1 MNERVIE
8 FSIANKAATHLGK
21 KLYNSNPPAL
31 AELVANSYDAYATR
45 VDININS
52 GFIYVADNGRGLDI
66 NELREKY
73 AKIGR
78 SKIPE
83 IPINNLQERK
93 PMGQK
98 GIGKLAAFSLGDE
111 YCIYTKN
118 PSQNKW
124 ITFKLSYSNFVSDS
138 TTYNVE
144 WSEVDELPNFLSQ
157 YSKYTS
163 GFIVVI
169 KELIRTP
176 NQSTINNLKIHLS
189 RRFYIASSEA
199 NFALYINNE
208 IVDLSTHEY
217 YKNIDFL
224 IYFGYTE
231 DEINAIFPRI
241 SNNKKLKYDRNKEVV
256 EYINSQQGFKGW
268 LGSTLKPTQLQTKDY
283 DFNNV
288 VVYIHKKIAD
298 ENIFKDSGNARIAN
312 QYLVGEVQ
320 ADFLISEDSPIT
332 SSRQG
337 LDTSDEYVEEFIKNL
352 NLIRNFFVEQWTN
365 FRTKETA
372 RLLPESIKNNE
383 SYKKWLDE
391 LNDNE
396 LKLHNKLL
404 NMMLLRINI
413 KEDEEMQVEDIKR
426 MVLSIINVVS
436 SEQIDEIEKKL
447 SMQQDDINIDFLNI
461 LMSKLEKAETTKV
474 FELVK
479 RRVTAIENLEKKM
492 KQANLKE
499 CFFEEHLYQHP
510 WLINPYWN
518 QKYNNQKAFKA
529 IRQKYYKSI
538 DKNGNAHKNFIDIL
552 IEVAEEEYPIIVEL
566 KKNTPTGHA
575 KIQCEDITSQVKQY
589 RKALIQN
596 LPNNLK
602 KIEPTSIKAYYIIS
616 EDAGLQ
622 GTGNAIEIDECELEN
637 LENLNI
643 KLLKYNQIIH
653 NAYISYDEF
662 IKIIKI
668 EKNIPNFD

>member
-45 VDININS
+45 VDINIDG

-83 IPINNLQERK
+83 TPINNLQERK

-98 GIGKLAAFSLGDE
+98 GIGKLAAFSLGNE
-111 YCIYTKN
+111 YYVYTKN
-118 PSQNKW
+118 PIANKW
-124 ITFKLSYSNFVSDS
+124 ITFKLLYSDFVSDS
-138 TTYNVE
+138 TTYNAE
-144 WSEVDELPNFLSQ
+144 WSEIDRLPIFLSQ
-157 YSKYTS
+157 YSEYTS

-169 KELIRTP
+169 KQLIRQP
-176 NQSTINNLKIHLS
+176 NRATINNLKIHLS

-208 IVDLSTHEY
+208 IVDLSIHEY

-224 IYFGYTE
+224 IYFGYTQ
-231 DEINAIFPRI
+231 DEINAIFPNI
-241 SNNKKLKYDRNKEVV
+241 SNDKKLKYDRNKEVV

-352 NLIRNFFVEQWTN
+352 NLIRNFFVEQWTK

-396 LKLHNKLL
+396 LKLHDKLL
-404 NMMLLRINI
+404 NIMLLRINI
-413 KEDEEMQVEDIKR
+413 NEDEEMQVEDIKR

-447 SMQQDDINIDFLNI
+447 SMQDGINIDFLNI
-461 LMSKLEKAETTKV
+461 LMSKLEKTETTKA

-479 RRVTAIENLEKKM
+479 RRVTAIENLEKM
-492 KQANLKE
+492 MREADLKE
-499 CFFEEHLYQHP
+499 RFFEEHLYQHP

-518 QKYNNQKAFKA
+518 QKYNNQEAFKA
-529 IRQKYYKSI
+529 IKQKYYKSI
-538 DKNGNAHKNFIDIL
+538 DKSGNAHKNFIDIL

-575 KIQCEDITSQVKQY
+575 KIEVEDITSQVRQY

-596 LPNNLK
+596 LPNNLEN
-602 KIEPTSIKAYYIIS
+602 IEPEDIKAYYIIS
-616 EDAGLQ
+616 EDTGLQ
-622 GTGNAIEIDECELEN
+622 GTGNAIEISKKDLEN
-637 LENLNI
+637 FKNSNI
-643 KLLKYNQIIH
+643 TLLKYNQIID
-653 NAYISYDEF
+653 NAYKSYDEF

>member
-52 GFIYVADNGRGLDI
+52 NFICVADNGRGLDI

-73 AKIGR
+73 AKIGK

-83 IPINNLQERK
+83 TPINNLQERK

-111 YCIYTKN
+111 YYVYTKN
-118 PSQNKW
+118 PSQNRW
-124 ITFKLSYSNFVSDS
+124 ITFRLLYSDFISDS

-157 YSKYTS
+157 YSKYAS

-169 KELIRTP
+169 KQLIRRP
-176 NQSTINNLKIHLS
+176 NKATINNLKIHLS

-199 NFALYINNE
+199 NFSLYINDE

-224 IYFGYTE
+224 IYFGYTQ
-231 DEINAIFPRI
+231 DEINAIFPNI
-241 SNNKKLKYDRNKEVV
+241 SNDKKLKYERNLEVV
-256 EYINSQQGFKGW
+256 EYIKSQQGFKGW

-298 ENIFKDSGNARIAN
+298 ENIFKDNGNARIAN

-337 LDTSDEYVEEFIKNL
+337 LDTSDEYVEEFIKHL
-352 NLIRNFFVEQWTN
+352 NLIRNFFVEQWTK

-391 LNDNE
+391 LNDNA

-413 KEDEEMQVEDIKR
+413 KEDEETQVEDIKR
-426 MVLSIINVVS
+426 MVLSIINVVN

-447 SMQQDDINIDFLNI
+447 NMQQDDINIDFLNI
-461 LMSKLEKAETTKV
+461 LMNKLEKAETTKT

-479 RRVTAIENLEKKM
+479 RRVTAIKKLEEM
-492 KQANLKE
+492 MEQENLKE
-499 CFFEEHLYQHP
+499 SFFEEHLYQHP

-518 QKYNNQKAFKA
+518 QNYNNQEAFKA

-538 DKNGNAHKNFIDIL
+538 GKSGKTHKNFIDIL

-575 KIQCEDITSQVKQY
+575 KIQYGDMTSQIKQY
-589 RKALIQN
+589 RQALIQN
-596 LPNNLK
+596 LPDNLK
-602 KIEPTSIKAYYIIS
+602 KIESENIKAYFIIS

-622 GTGNAIEIDECELEN
+622 GTGNAIELSKKELDT
-637 LENLNI
+637 LEYLNI
-643 KLLKYNQIIH
+643 KLLKYNQITA
-653 NAYISYDEF
+653 NAHKFYDEF
-662 IKIIKI
+662 IKIIKM